1 MLREVIGRG
10 SFSGA
15 AESLHLSQSAVSQ
28 QIAVLE
34 REVGIPLLERTS
46 DGPKLT
52 AAGEALMDHGD
63 AVICRLE
70 EAERELAQIAGL
82 EGGRLRLASFP
93 TASATLMTRAL
104 PLFRQRFPRVVL
116 EFTEDE
122 PEESFPAL
130 KRGDVDLAV
139 VFDYPA
145 FPLDFTRDVEAELVY
160 EEPMRIALPPG
171 HPLAAAKSVRITD
184 LADEDWLCGE
194 QASSCRDQVLGLCRE
209 AGFEPRISFQSDDY
223 QVLKGFVAGG
233 LGVTILPELAGGDD
247 GIELRAVRGAQPIR
261 RVWAVTRDSE
271 ARSPAAE
278 QMLGILREVCRAY
291 RDVRGLAGGCVGRS
305 GNPPPCTISCSTESP
320 PFGRDPCDAPM
331 GAFATVPGSIEP
343 SPWFARERG
352 TQKAA
357 LTRCRWGE
365 SPAMQLRRN
374 ASLSA

>member
-1 MLREVIGRG
+1 MLDVRRLRVLRAVIGRG

-34 REVGIPLLERTS
+34 REVGMPLLERTS

-104 PLFRQRFPRVVL
+104 PLFRQRFPKVVL

-122 PEESFPAL
+122 PEDSFPAL

-139 VFDYPA
+139 IFDYPA
-145 FPLDFTRDVEAELVY
+145 FPLDFSRDVEAELIY
-160 EEPMRIALPPG
+160 EEPMRIALAPG
-171 HPLAAAKSVRITD
+171 HPLAAAKSVRIAD

-233 LGVTILPELAGGDD
+233 LGVTILPELAGGHE
-247 GIELRAVRGAQPIR
+247 GIELRTVRGVPPIR

-271 ARSPAAE
+271 ARSPAAG

-291 RDVRGLAGGCVGRS
+291 RA
-305 GNPPPCTISCSTESP
+305 
-320 PFGRDPCDAPM
+320 APDLP
-331 GAFATVPGSIEP
+331 V
-343 SPWFARERG
+343 
-352 TQKAA
+352 AA
-357 LTRCRWGE
+357 
-365 SPAMQLRRN
+365 
-374 ASLSA
+374 